1 MKDLLVL
8 RNKLYNFVGKYEVY
22 VKPVC
27 KLILALV
34 VFSVINGSLG
44 YMEKIDSFAIVMIA
58 ALLCSFMPLGF
69 ITFLAAVFLVLHLYA
84 LSLEVAIVGGV
95 LFLILFLLY
104 FRLSPKDS
112 LTVLGTPILSAIG
125 IPYVLPISLGL
136 VSGPASAASI
146 GCGVI
151 ISHFLERVKEMAPG
165 LMAMSSEDMSA
176 RLRYIID
183 GILEDKTMIVLIVAF
198 AITIIVVYIISQFSF
213 NYSWT
218 IAIGAGGLVQ
228 LMSVLIVQAFVDANI
243 SVGGLLIGTI
253 LGILVGLVVEFFKYN
268 VDYKRTEKVH
278 FEDDEYHYYV
288 KAIPKR
294 GVVAGQ
300 KNQSK
305 RRPVN
310 RNNSNNRRPQT
321 SSQNMYSQSQNVYSQ
336 NDGYAQSDAYSQS
349 DMYAQNDVYAQAD
362 YVQDDYQQAMY
373 NQRVNNRPIGAE
385 DIDENSGEFIR
396 SLDE

>member
-1 MKDLLVL
+1 MKDLLIL

-22 VKPVC
+22 IKPVC
-27 KLILALV
+27 KLILALI

-44 YMEKIDSFAIVMIA
+44 YMEKIDSFAIVMVA
-58 ALLCSFMPLGF
+58 ALFCSFMPLGF
-69 ITFLAAVFLVLHLYA
+69 ITFLAAVFLILHLYA

-146 GCGVI
+146 GCGII
-151 ISHFLERVKEMAPG
+151 ISQFLEKVKEMAPG
-165 LMAMSSEDMSA
+165 LMGMASEDMSA

-183 GILEDKTMIVLIVAF
+183 GIFEDKTMIVLIVAF
-198 AITIIVVYIISQFSF
+198 AITIIVVYIISQLSF

-218 IAIGAGGLVQ
+218 IAIGAGAFVQ
-228 LMSVLIVQAFVDANI
+228 LMSVLIVQAFVDDANV

-253 LGILVGLVVEFFKYN
+253 LGILIGFIVQFFKYN
-268 VDYKRTEKVH
+268 VDYRRTEKVH

-294 GVVAGQ
+294 GVVTGQ
-300 KNQSK
+300 KNQAK
-305 RRPVN
+305 RRLSN
-310 RNNSNNRRPQT
+310 RSNIRQQQAMA
-321 SSQNMYSQSQNVYSQ
+321 SQQQN
-336 NDGYAQSDAYSQS
+336 
-349 DMYAQNDVYAQAD
+349 MYAQNAYSQNAA
-362 YVQDDYQQAMY
+362 YVQANYPQDAYQQTTY
-373 NQRVNNRPIGAE
+373 NQRVNRPVGAE
-385 DIDENSGEFIR
+385 DINENSGEFIR

>member
-1 MKDLLVL
+1 MKDLLIL

-22 VKPVC
+22 IKPVC
-27 KLILALV
+27 KLILALI
-34 VFSVINGSLG
+34 VFSMINGSLG
-44 YMEKIDSFAIVMIA
+44 YMEKIDSFAIVMVA
-58 ALLCSFMPLGF
+58 ALFCSFMPLGF
-69 ITFLAAVFLVLHLYA
+69 ITFLAAVFLILHLYA
-84 LSLEVAIVGGV
+84 LSLEIAIVGGV

-136 VSGPASAASI
+136 VGGPVSAASI

-151 ISHFLERVKEMAPG
+151 ISQFLEKVKEMAPG
-165 LMAMSSEDMSA
+165 LMGMASEDMSA

-183 GILEDKTMIVLIVAF
+183 GIFEDKTMIVLIVAF
-198 AITIIVVYIISQFSF
+198 AITIIVVYIISQLSF

-218 IAIGAGGLVQ
+218 IAIGAGAFVQ
-228 LMSVLIVQAFVDANI
+228 LMSVLIVQAFVDDANV

-253 LGILVGLVVEFFKYN
+253 LGILVGFVVQFFKYN
-268 VDYKRTEKVH
+268 VDYRRTEKVH

-294 GVVAGQ
+294 GVVTGQ
-300 KNQSK
+300 KNQPK

-310 RNNSNNRRPQT
+310 RSNVRQ
-321 SSQNMYSQSQNVYSQ
+321 
-336 NDGYAQSDAYSQS
+336 
-349 DMYAQNDVYAQAD
+349 
-362 YVQDDYQQAMY
+362 QQAVY
-373 NQRVNNRPIGAE
+373 NQRVSRPVGAE
-385 DIDENSGEFIR
+385 DINENSEEFIR